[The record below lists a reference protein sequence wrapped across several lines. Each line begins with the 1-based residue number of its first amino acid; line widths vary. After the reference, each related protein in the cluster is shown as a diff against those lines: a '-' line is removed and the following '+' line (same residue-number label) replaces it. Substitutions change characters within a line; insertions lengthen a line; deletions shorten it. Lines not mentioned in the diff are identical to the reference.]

1 MSTDRAAAE
10 LPRLSLAETVA
21 KRIEARIAEEG
32 LPTGHRLG
40 TRDSLRRE
48 FDVAAATF
56 NETVRLLAARGTVS
70 VRPGVKGGVFV
81 ASPPPLVR
89 LGRKML
95 ELSGDSVSVSDCLVM
110 RDALEPLLAQEAMR
124 HRTAADVAD
133 LRRLAAAMAAAH
145 GSADPFA
152 YLAANWALHRR
163 IAEITPNKVLQH
175 TYVSLLEFVENRLRG
190 VTPDEPDGPS
200 EPGTAADGGGPA
212 PDGTAVHEELV
223 EAIAGAD
230 PRRLSAAVAAHAALT
245 ASRRGGA

>member
-1 MSTDRAAAE
+1 MSTDKAAAE
-10 LPRLSLAETVA
+10 LPRLSLAEAVA
-21 KRIEARIAEEG
+21 KRIEARIAEEA

-70 VRPGVKGGVFV
+70 VRPGVKGGIFV

-124 HRTAADVAD
+124 HRTDADVAD
-133 LRRLAAAMAAAH
+133 LRRLAEEMAAARE
-145 GSADPFA
+145 SADIVG

-190 VTPDEPDGPS
+190 VTPDEPGEEGPVAGDVDGP
-200 EPGTAADGGGPA
+200 
-212 PDGTAVHEELV
+212 AVHRELV
-223 EAIAGAD
+223 EAIAGDD
-230 PRRLSAAVAAHAALT
+230 PQRLSAAVAAHASLT

>member
-10 LPRLSLAETVA
+10 LPRLSLAEAVA
-21 KRIEARIAEEG
+21 KRIEARIAEEA
-32 LPTGHRLG
+32 LPAGHRLG

-70 VRPGVKGGVFV
+70 VRPGVKGGIFV

-95 ELSGDSVSVSDCLVM
+95 ELSGDSVSVSDCLVV

-124 HRTAADVAD
+124 HRTGADIAD
-133 LRRLAAAMAAAH
+133 LRRLAGELAAAR
-145 GSADPFA
+145 GSADPFGR
-152 YLAANWALHRR
+152 LAANWALHRR

-175 TYVSLLEFVENRLRG
+175 TYISLLEFVENRLRG
-190 VTPDEPDGPS
+190 VTPDEPDEDGPYA
-200 EPGTAADGGGPA
+200 GDGGSS
-212 PDGTAVHEELV
+212 PDGTAVHRELV
-223 EAIAGAD
+223 EAIAGDD